1 MSAVRVAVVLV
12 GTAAL
17 PLPLGTAPLW
27 ADTVVDLTDR
37 TTSSV
42 HERTAAGEG
51 TRARAAKL
59 DAIAVRLER
68 LEEDVSDL
76 RAIAT
81 DEVDPLRRVLL
92 NDHSAPPEMATRIA
106 AALVRESHRTGLD
119 AGLLLAVLLVENPWL
134 DPEARSSVGAVG
146 LMQVMPF
153 HAGAWRCGGTDLTD
167 PEVNICHGARIL
179 AHALQRARGDLDTA
193 LLRYNGC
200 VRGRNTPDCH
210 RYPTWVRH
218 ALEGLRSGRVEMAR
232 ADAP

>member
-17 PLPLGTAPLW
+17 PLPLGTTPLW
-27 ADTVVDLTDR
+27 TDTVVDLTDR
-37 TTSSV
+37 TTTSV
-42 HERTAAGEG
+42 HERAASAEK

-59 DAIAVRLER
+59 DGLAVRLDR

-81 DEVDPLRRVLL
+81 DEVDPLRRVLQD
-92 NDHSAPPEMATRIA
+92 DHSAPPGMAARIA
-106 AALVRESHRTGLD
+106 TALVRESHRTGLD

-134 DPEARSSVGAVG
+134 DPEARSPVGAVG

-153 HAGAWRCGGTDLTD
+153 HAGAWTCDGTDLTD
-167 PEVNICHGARIL
+167 PEVNICHGASIL

-200 VRGRNTPDCH
+200 VHGRNTPDCH
-210 RYPTWVRH
+210 RYPAWVRH
-218 ALEGLRSGRVEMAR
+218 ALQALGGGPLEMAR
-232 ADAP
+232 ADQP

>member
-1 MSAVRVAVVLV
+1 MSAVRVGMVLL

-27 ADTVVDLTDR
+27 ADTVGDLTDR

-42 HERTAAGEG
+42 HERTASAERR
-51 TRARAAKL
+51 RARAAKL
-59 DAIAVRLER
+59 DRIAVRLER

-81 DEVDPLRRVLL
+81 KVDPLKRVLVD
-92 NDHSAPPEMATRIA
+92 DHSAPPEMATRIA
-106 AALVRESHRTGLD
+106 AAVVREGYRTGLD
-119 AGLLLAVLLVENPWL
+119 TGLLLAVLLVENPWL

-153 HAGAWRCGGTDLTD
+153 HAGAWRCGGADLTD

-179 AHALQRARGDLDTA
+179 AHALHRARGDLDTA

-210 RYPTWVRH
+210 RYPSWVRH
-218 ALEGLRSGRVEMAR
+218 TLEGLSGGRVDMAR